1 MRRMLINN
9 IQMDLNTCR
18 YCCIFD
24 SIKGCLSCDD
34 FPLYDTERSNA
45 RPKCGQLLL
54 LVSEW
59 PFSKQLGQALILFI
73 KLRFEFIMD
82 GMA

>member
-1 MRRMLINN
+1 MLSNN
-9 IQMDLNTCR
+9 IQIDLNTCR

-24 SIKGCLSCDD
+24 SIKGCFSCVD

-59 PFSKQLGQALILFI
+59 PFSKQLGHALILLI
-73 KLRFEFIMD
+73 KFRFALIID
-82 GMA
+82 GVAKNR